1 MDALLEQAVQ
11 GMKKNGFEVV
21 EVRTAA
27 EACDYLLAHID
38 AEKSV
43 GVGGSVSV
51 RDTGVL
57 PATISAMDTAIKV
70 ITGISALRRAW
81 PHKTPS
87 RSWPRLYAVRM

>member
-57 PATISAMDTAIKV
+57 PATISGWYEEVYEPDYSTLETA
-70 ITGISALRRAW
+70 
-81 PHKTPS
+81 
-87 RSWPRLYAVRM
+87 

>member
-11 GMKKNGFEVV
+11 GMKKNGFEVI

-27 EACDYLLAHID
+27 EARDYLLAHID
-38 AEKSV
+38 AGQSV

-57 PATISAMDTAIKV
+57 AALEERDARCTPAGAP
-70 ITGISALRRAW
+70 G
-81 PHKTPS
+81 
-87 RSWPRLYAVRM
+87 PRTCR

>member
-51 RDTGVL
+51 RDTL
-57 PATISAMDTAIKV
+57 
-70 ITGISALRRAW
+70 
-81 PHKTPS
+81 
-87 RSWPRLYAVRM
+87 

>member
-27 EACDYLLAHID
+27 EACDYLLAHIA

-43 GVGGSVSV
+43 GVGGSVSI

-57 PATISAMDTAIKV
+57 PATISGWYEEVYEPDYSTLETA
-70 ITGISALRRAW
+70 
-81 PHKTPS
+81 
-87 RSWPRLYAVRM
+87 

>member
-38 AEKSV
+38 AEK
-43 GVGGSVSV
+43 
-51 RDTGVL
+51 
-57 PATISAMDTAIKV
+57 
-70 ITGISALRRAW
+70 
-81 PHKTPS
+81 
-87 RSWPRLYAVRM
+87 

>member
-43 GVGGSVSV
+43 GVGGSAARSCAEGLQ
-51 RDTGVL
+51 GVYQL
-57 PATISAMDTAIKV
+57 GREA
-70 ITGISALRRAW
+70 
-81 PHKTPS
+81 
-87 RSWPRLYAVRM
+87 